1 MYSINHLMADRL
13 KVRCFRKNNRGM
25 HMKELITERLII
37 RPWKV
42 TDLEDFYEYG
52 SDPKV
57 GPNAGWPTH
66 TDIETSRK
74 ILESFVKREDVSAIV
89 LKDKGKVI
97 GGVGLHQIAP
107 DRPYA
112 KELQREIGYVVNSAY
127 WGNGYATE
135 VVKALL
141 QYGFEELKLK
151 SIWCAHFDW
160 NETSRRVIK
169 KCGFHYIYTKEE
181 TLPMLAYK
189 VVTTHY
195 YRLSKEEYKSL
206 IRGIES

>member
-1 MYSINHLMADRL
+1 
-13 KVRCFRKNNRGM
+13 
-25 HMKELITERLII
+25 MKELITERLII

-160 NETSRRVIK
+160 NERSRHVIK

>member
-107 DRPYA
+107 
-112 KELQREIGYVVNSAY
+112 
-127 WGNGYATE
+127 E

-160 NETSRRVIK
+160 NERSRYVIK
-169 KCGFHYIYTKEE
+169 RCGFHYIYTKEE

-206 IRGIES
+206 IREIES